1 MRAESFT
8 PRVLLSEGQNMENV
22 LKLHY
27 EIEGNDFI
35 SAGEASSDVKRVLRL
50 LGISP
55 VIIRRLAV
63 AMYEGE
69 INQVIHANGGQI
81 DVEITPELIRI
92 VLSDQGPGIPDV
104 EAAMSEGFSTA
115 SEEIH
120 NMGFGAGM
128 GLPNMKKYSDTFDL
142 ETEVGKG
149 TVITMT
155 VGIV

>member
-1 MRAESFT
+1 M
-8 PRVLLSEGQNMENV
+8 PDNV
-22 LKLHY
+22 LTLHY
-27 EIEGNDFI
+27 DIEGNDFT
-35 SAGEASSDVKRVLRL
+35 SAGEASGDVKRKLRM

-55 VIIRRLAV
+55 NTIRKLAV

-69 INQVIHANGGQI
+69 INQVIHANGGHI
-81 DVEITPELIRI
+81 DVEITPQLIKI
-92 VLSDQGPGIPDV
+92 VLSDEGPGIPDV

-115 SEEIH
+115 TEEIH

-128 GLPNMKKYSDTFDL
+128 GLPNMKKYSDTFEL

-155 VGIV
+155 VNIE